1 MDELWRWLGGD
12 SSPWDAIGTIGVVL
26 VALGLAIAAIR
37 RALAVIAQS
46 KAPRLHDETTDRE
59 TETRAPFAERETFPN
74 IIIGTATTRQGE
86 IKEGTIGILNM
97 GGGTAKDLRLFC
109 RDEPSPYEIP
119 LEKQVLVIRDILPVP
134 FVDNSKN
141 VSRFQLTFRTGL
153 GTHYSFE
160 FEWDSSV
167 PQAIN
172 ERLTVIPP
180 GSIPS

>member
-1 MDELWRWLGGD
+1 MEELWRWLGGD
-12 SSPWDAIGTIGVVL
+12 SSPLDALGTVGVAL

-46 KAPRLHDETTDRE
+46 KAPILHHETADRE
-59 TETRAPFAERETFPN
+59 AETRVAFAERETFPN
-74 IIIGTATTRQGE
+74 IIIGTATSRQGE
-86 IKEGTIGILNM
+86 VKEGTIAILNM

-119 LEKQVLVIRDILPVP
+119 LQKQVLVVRDILPVP
-134 FVDNSKN
+134 FVDSNRT

-153 GTHYSFE
+153 GTHYSLE

-167 PQAIN
+167 PQSAN
-172 ERLTVIPP
+172 EKLTVIPP
-180 GSIPS
+180 GSNSS